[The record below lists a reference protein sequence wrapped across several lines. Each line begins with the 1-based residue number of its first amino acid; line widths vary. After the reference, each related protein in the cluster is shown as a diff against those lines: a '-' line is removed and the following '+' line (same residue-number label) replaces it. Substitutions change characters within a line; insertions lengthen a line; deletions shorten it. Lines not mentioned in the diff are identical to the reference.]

1 MGGTPWIVR
10 CRGSLK
16 DSERAEASERPEAKR
31 VRSLSGQARVARWSS
46 GVPIRTTTR
55 PERREVGYLVMRAFG
70 PKTCKSVF
78 ASGLASSRRRRG
90 LGSVPRSTVRR
101 QAADAAGTL
110 TFPQRTA
117 QSRHPAR
124 GPDPEPAPLTPPNR
138 ESLAFKR
145 RPHGLWL
152 ILEASP
158 AGGRRGGGHGGDT
171 PIALLAS
178 HR

>member
-78 ASGLASSRRRRG
+78 ASGLASSRRRRTG
-90 LGSVPRSTVRR
+90 ERPSVYG
-101 QAADAAGTL
+101 QA
-110 TFPQRTA
+110 P
-117 QSRHPAR
+117 
-124 GPDPEPAPLTPPNR
+124 
-138 ESLAFKR
+138 
-145 RPHGLWL
+145 
-152 ILEASP
+152 
-158 AGGRRGGGHGGDT
+158 GGRRGGHVDVPATDGAEPSPRPRTRPGAGASNT
-171 PIALLAS
+171 PQ
-178 HR
+178 